1 MSPYT
6 ASSGTR
12 PQHTL
17 AGLGSAIDY
26 FSQWGFD
33 AIEAHNMDLRNRAY
47 TLLSKLQS
55 ELHGLVL
62 VSPPPGPLA
71 SPIITVG
78 LPENVTSAAVAN
90 AMAENYNTVVK
101 VTGRAVFSAEGGP
114 TMPLQATRFTFHLF
128 NSADDVPT
136 LVSNFAKV
144 VRSLM

>member
-1 MSPYT
+1 
-6 ASSGTR
+6 
-12 PQHTL
+12 
-17 AGLGSAIDY
+17 
-26 FSQWGFD
+26 
-33 AIEAHNMDLRNRAY
+33 MDLRNQAY

-101 VTGRAVFSAEGGP
+101 VQYWSFVLFSLHPSKTICQIIAGYWSSSIFRGRRANNASSGDS
-114 TMPLQATRFTFHLF
+114 LHI
-128 NSADDVPT
+128 S
-136 LVSNFAKV
+136 LV
-144 VRSLM
+144 